1 MKKVFL
7 LFIASFLFLS
17 CNNDDDDDDDGVIV
31 TSIVEGDVVGKW
43 EVAHLEKNSG
53 DSTEMLDGFIFDF
66 KANNE
71 LLVTKE
77 SEVFTIQGSWSVLKS
92 KSGLQILIPTKD
104 EPLRMFHNKWDVN
117 SLSGL
122 NISLSG
128 LSNDPNGNMEYVN
141 FEKL

>member
-17 CNNDDDDDDDGVIV
+17 CSNDDEAVMLA
-31 TSIVEGDVVGKW
+31 SITEDDVVGRW
-43 EVAHLEKNSG
+43 EVVHLEKNSS
-53 DSTEMLDGFIFDF
+53 DSTENLSGFVFEF
-66 KANNE
+66 KENNE
-71 LLVTKE
+71 LLITNE
-77 SEVFTIQGSWSVLKS
+77 SESFTIEGSWSVLNS
-92 KSGLQILIPTKD
+92 KRELQILIPTKD
-104 EPLRMFHNKWDVN
+104 EPLRMFHNEWDVN

-128 LSNDPNGNMEYVN
+128 LSNNLNGDMQHVN